1 MIIFVAL
8 LLAALTVAFIAYPL
22 FKQGLRASD
31 ALEPEKLHELSFK
44 RDTTYSMLKELEFD
58 HQSGL
63 LTDDDYHDLET
74 RYKGKAISILKDM
87 EDTKKGDKAEDK
99 VEGEIEKQVR
109 ELRQS
114 KSKEQFCSQCG
125 TKHSPDARFCPQ
137 CGAKL

>member
-1 MIIFVAL
+1 
-8 LLAALTVAFIAYPL
+8 
-22 FKQGLRASD
+22 
-31 ALEPEKLHELSFK
+31 
-44 RDTTYSMLKELEFD
+44 MLKELEFD

-114 KSKEQFCSQCG
+114 KSKGQFCSQCG
-125 TKHSPDARFCPQ
+125 TKHSPDAHFCPQ